1 MMDTRT
7 DKVVIAACGT
17 ILLTFLIATK
27 YGSIWVLY
35 LNVLITSGLF
45 GYGIRQASEFS
56 SHLSRSVIFG
66 VSASITYI
74 PLDWLFSKKAHLIL
88 YLRSDIPWMPSA
100 PLSLVLTW
108 MIVLTVPIYL
118 YQRLNAILGKAYLS
132 AGVTGIAVLISSAI
146 LGMLGS
152 ARFLW
157 YWNEDITLAEL
168 ERMVGPAGLW
178 TWNAN
183 LVARFP
189 HIGSLP
195 IFVPI
200 ALFLTFLL
208 SPYYFSR
215 RQHPIVSGMR
225 CGIFVGAML
234 FLCFVFFFLFW
245 RKIAI

>member
-1 MMDTRT
+1 MMVNRT
-7 DKVVIAACGT
+7 DKVVIAASGT

-45 GYGIRQASEFS
+45 GYGIRQESEFS
-56 SHLSRSVIFG
+56 SHLSRSVISA

-74 PLDWLFSKKAHLIL
+74 PLDWLFSKKAHLIF
-88 YLRSDIPWMPSA
+88 YLRPDIPWMPSA
-100 PLSLVLTW
+100 PLSLVFTW

-118 YQRLNAILGKAYLS
+118 YQRLNAIWGKAYIS
-132 AGVTGIAVLISSAI
+132 AGVTATAVLISSTI

-157 YWNEDITLAEL
+157 
-168 ERMVGPAGLW
+168 
-178 TWNAN
+178 NAN
-183 LVARFP
+183 LVSGLP

-195 IFVPI
+195 TFVPI

-208 SPYYFSR
+208 SPYYFSK

-245 RKIAI
+245 RKMAI